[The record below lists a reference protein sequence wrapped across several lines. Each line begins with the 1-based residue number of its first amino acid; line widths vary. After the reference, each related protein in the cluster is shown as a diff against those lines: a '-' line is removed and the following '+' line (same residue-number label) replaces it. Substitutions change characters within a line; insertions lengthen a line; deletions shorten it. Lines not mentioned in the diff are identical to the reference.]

1 MGTLPSV
8 REVLPEVLPS
18 IREGPLR
25 VGIDRDGDSLVVRA
39 VGEIDFA
46 SVKMLRES
54 LLDALESD
62 ASSMTLDLTEV
73 GFIDSSGIQVLVWA
87 AGRSGENGDRLRI
100 RCGSGPVRR
109 VIEVCGLESVLPL
122 SA

>member
-1 MGTLPSV
+1 LPSV

-54 LLDALESD
+54 LLDALETD